1 MFYFSEPDLFC
12 LAHYFLP
19 FYFLKM
25 LFSILV
31 SLDIDFFYKIYL
43 DYSFSFLN
51 SSEMLLSSCHK
62 THPFCLSEKGHVINN
77 NKTKQKQIRVREINI
92 SKRAKK
98 RYKKHICPE
107 AHTFSLIGSHRNTKP
122 DWILYTQRTCK
133 VKKQMTSHNI
143 TSSKDVIR
151 FISCWTSTASHSAL
165 SLKTQYCST

>member
-12 LAHYFLP
+12 LAHYFFTIL
-19 FYFLKM
+19 FFKNAFFLFQFHWT
-25 LFSILV
+25 LI
-31 SLDIDFFYKIYL
+31 FFNKIYL

-133 VKKQMTSHNI
+133 V
-143 TSSKDVIR
+143 
-151 FISCWTSTASHSAL
+151 
-165 SLKTQYCST
+165 